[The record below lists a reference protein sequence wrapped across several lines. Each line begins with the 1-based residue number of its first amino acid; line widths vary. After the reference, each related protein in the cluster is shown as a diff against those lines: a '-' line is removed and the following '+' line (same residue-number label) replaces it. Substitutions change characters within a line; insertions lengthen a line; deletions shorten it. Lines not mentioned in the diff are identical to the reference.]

1 MSVVKYDRKIYNM
14 IRCRYFDFVI
24 KRSDI
29 MGMTANKTVDYAL
42 ENSMQTVLKMLDEAI
57 DDYENGR
64 VLTEE
69 EFWEGIQEE

>member
-1 MSVVKYDRKIYNM
+1 
-14 IRCRYFDFVI
+14 
-24 KRSDI
+24 